1 MKAGFLTVGLYIA
14 YLAVSAIPL
23 VMAGCAISRYKID
36 GTIFRGYRYGKA
48 EMKELVDDRINRFSQ
63 IYCVISRQIAECR
76 RCIYSLFEMAYPEK
90 I

>member
-36 GTIFRGYRYGKA
+36 GTIFRSFFDTA
-48 EMKELVDDRINRFSQ
+48 EQQDSSHFNFRFMPMKLADIVTA
-63 IYCVISRQIAECR
+63 RQ
-76 RCIYSLFEMAYPEK
+76 K
-90 I
+90 